1 MAKALAA
8 QKPTIPVRE
17 IDERK
22 FISIVEAANLV
33 SVSEG
38 MIRRFLE
45 KKKLTRYKLNSRTL
59 VSASEVLGLVREA

>member
-1 MAKALAA
+1 MAKALAV
-8 QKPTIPVRE
+8 QKPTIPVKE

-22 FISIVEAANLV
+22 FISIVEAAELV

-45 KKKLTRYKLNSRTL
+45 RKQIKRYKLNSRTL